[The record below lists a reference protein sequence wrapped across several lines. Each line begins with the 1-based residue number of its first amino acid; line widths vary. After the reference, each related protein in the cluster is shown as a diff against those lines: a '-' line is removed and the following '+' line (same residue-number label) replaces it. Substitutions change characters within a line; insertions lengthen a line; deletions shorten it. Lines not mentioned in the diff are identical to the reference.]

1 MRSLFFLIA
10 LETCLAQ
17 FPDLSG
23 SFTFPLESD
32 AIRYGVPAKRDP
44 IAVLQKK
51 LDAGQVQLSF
61 DEKHGYL
68 PAVLKALGVSQQTQM
83 LVFSKT
89 SFQFNRISP
98 ATPRALYFND
108 DVYVGW
114 VQNGEVVEIS
124 AVDPERGAIF
134 YSLDQ
139 RPTAKP
145 RFERRDECLQCHAS
159 PRTLGVPGHLVRSV
173 YSDNEGFPQ
182 TQAGGFVTDHRSPFA
197 ERWGGWYV
205 TGTHGEQRHLGN
217 VVVEDKSHPDR
228 LRVEAGANI
237 IDLKGLVDASPYL
250 TRHSDI
256 VALMVL
262 EHQTRMHNLFT
273 RVSYETK
280 VALRSQTEMNKALR
294 RPAAEWSDSTKRRI
308 YSPAEVL
315 LRYLLFVEEPEF
327 LSPVRGTSGLE
338 HSFASNGPRDSQGR
352 SLRDMDLKRKTFRY
366 PCSYLI
372 YSEAF
377 DAIPQPAKDYLLR
390 RLWEVLTGKD
400 NSPDFKSLRRED
412 RQAVLEILRE
422 TKKGLPGF
430 WYPAAAGI
438 PLSSTQ

>member
-139 RPTAKP
+139 RPTATP

-217 VVVEDKSHPDR
+217 VVVEDTRHPDR

-273 RVSYETK
+273 RVSYETN
-280 VALRSQTEMNKALR
+280 VALRSQTEMNKALG

-308 YSPAEVL
+308 YSPTEVL
-315 LRYLLFVEEPEF
+315 LRYLLFVEEPEL

-338 HSFASNGPRDSQGR
+338 HSFASNGPRDTQGR
-352 SLRDMDLKRKTFRY
+352 SLRDMDLTRKTFRY

-400 NSPDFKSLRRED
+400 NGPDFRSLGRED

-422 TKKGLPGF
+422 TKKGLPGY

>member
-139 RPTAKP
+139 RPSAKP

-280 VALRSQTEMNKALR
+280 VALRSQTEMNKALG

>member
-139 RPTAKP
+139 RPSAKP

-256 VALMVL
+256 VALTVL

-280 VALRSQTEMNKALR
+280 VALRSQTEMNKALG

-422 TKKGLPGF
+422 TKKGLPGY
-430 WYPAAAGI
+430 WYPVATGI
-438 PLSSTQ
+438 NLSSTQ

>member
-1 MRSLFFLIA
+1 MRSLLFLIA

-139 RPTAKP
+139 RPSAKP
-145 RFERRDECLQCHAS
+145 HFERRDECLQCHAS

-237 IDLKGLVDASPYL
+237 IDLKGLVDSSPYL

-280 VALRSQTEMNKALR
+280 VALRSQTEMNKALG

-315 LRYLLFVEEPEF
+315 LRYLLFVEEPEL

-400 NSPDFKSLRRED
+400 NGPDFRSLRRED

-422 TKKGLPGF
+422 TKKGLPGY
-430 WYPAAAGI
+430 WYPVAAGI

>member
-1 MRSLFFLIA
+1 MRFIFLLMA
-10 LETCLAQ
+10 LESCLAQ

-51 LDAGQVQLSF
+51 LDAGKIQLVF

-98 ATPRALYFND
+98 STPRALYFND

-139 RPTAKP
+139 RPVAKP
-145 RFERRDECLQCHAS
+145 RFDRRDECLQCHAS

-217 VVVEDKSHPDR
+217 VVVEDKGHPDR
-228 LRVEAGANI
+228 LNVDAGANI
-237 IDLKGLVDASPYL
+237 IDLKGIVDAAPYL

-273 RVSYETK
+273 RVGYETK
-280 VALRSQTEMNKALR
+280 VALRSQAEMNKVLG
-294 RPAAEWSDSTKRRI
+294 RPVEEWSDSTKRRI
-308 YSPAEVL
+308 YSPTEVL
-315 LRYLLFVEEPEF
+315 LRYLLFVEEPEL
-327 LSPVRGTSGLE
+327 LSPIRGTSGFE
-338 HSFASNGPRDSQGR
+338 HSFAAKGPRDSHGR

-377 DAIPQPAKDYLLR
+377 DAIPQPARDYLLR
-390 RLWEVLTGKD
+390 RLWEVLTGND
-400 NSPDFKSLRRED
+400 NGADFRSLRRED

-422 TKKGLPGF
+422 TKKGLPGY
-430 WYPAAAGI
+430 WYPAAVGI
-438 PLSSTQ
+438 PLSQTQ

>member
-139 RPTAKP
+139 RPSAKP

-173 YSDNEGFPQ
+173 YSDNEGFP
-182 TQAGGFVTDHRSPFA
+182 
-197 ERWGGWYV
+197 
-205 TGTHGEQRHLGN
+205 
-217 VVVEDKSHPDR
+217 
-228 LRVEAGANI
+228 
-237 IDLKGLVDASPYL
+237 
-250 TRHSDI
+250 
-256 VALMVL
+256 
-262 EHQTRMHNLFT
+262 
-273 RVSYETK
+273 
-280 VALRSQTEMNKALR
+280 
-294 RPAAEWSDSTKRRI
+294 
-308 YSPAEVL
+308 
-315 LRYLLFVEEPEF
+315 
-327 LSPVRGTSGLE
+327 
-338 HSFASNGPRDSQGR
+338 
-352 SLRDMDLKRKTFRY
+352 
-366 PCSYLI
+366 
-372 YSEAF
+372 
-377 DAIPQPAKDYLLR
+377 
-390 RLWEVLTGKD
+390 
-400 NSPDFKSLRRED
+400 
-412 RQAVLEILRE
+412 
-422 TKKGLPGF
+422 
-430 WYPAAAGI
+430 
-438 PLSSTQ
+438 

>member
-1 MRSLFFLIA
+1 MRSLLFLIA

-32 AIRYGVPAKRDP
+32 AISYGVPAKRDP

-139 RPTAKP
+139 RPSAKP
-145 RFERRDECLQCHAS
+145 HFERRDECLQCHAS

-280 VALRSQTEMNKALR
+280 VALRSQTEMNKALG

-315 LRYLLFVEEPEF
+315 LRYLLFVEEPEL

-400 NSPDFKSLRRED
+400 NGPDFRSLRRED

-422 TKKGLPGF
+422 TKKGLPGY
-430 WYPAAAGI
+430 WYPVATGI
-438 PLSSTQ
+438 NLSSTQ

>member
-1 MRSLFFLIA
+1 MRSLFFLVA
-10 LETCLAQ
+10 LGTCRAQ

-44 IAVLQKK
+44 IALLQKK
-51 LDAGQVQLSF
+51 LDAGQIQLLF

-68 PAVLKALGVSQQTQM
+68 PSVLKALGVSTQTQT

-98 ATPRALYFND
+98 STPRALYFND

-139 RPTAKP
+139 RPVSKP
-145 RFERRDECLQCHAS
+145 RFDRRDECLQCHAS

-217 VVVEDKSHPDR
+217 VMVEDKSHPDR
-228 LRVEAGANI
+228 LNIEAGANI
-237 IDLKGLVDASPYL
+237 VDLKGIVDASPYL

-280 VALRSQTEMNKALR
+280 VALRSQTEMNKALG

-308 YSPAEVL
+308 YSPTEVL
-315 LRYLLFVEEPEF
+315 LRYLLFVEEPE
-327 LSPVRGTSGLE
+327 LVSPIRGTSGLE
-338 HSFASNGPRDSQGR
+338 HSFAANGPRDSQGR

-372 YSEAF
+372 YSDAF
-377 DAIPQPAKDYLLR
+377 DAIPQPARDYLLR

-400 NSPDFKSLRRED
+400 NSPDFRSLRRED

-422 TKKGLPGF
+422 TKKGLPGY

-438 PLSSTQ
+438 PLTSSQ